1 MQDTTGYIF
10 PVYGRSNDANVTDLH
25 FQSLIQLIICIRKD
39 IVSHNVVER
48 GINIPTWQCNDLTDG
63 Y

>member
-1 MQDTTGYIF
+1 MHDTTGYIF

-39 IVSHNVVER
+39 VVSHNVVER
-48 GINIPTWQCNDLTDG
+48 GINIPT
-63 Y
+63 